1 MGARVCG
8 LCMKKYV
15 FNIALILILGA
26 SITFFLISKTNN
38 LEDIAKLSLRWG
50 FIALSCM
57 ILYWVFETMVQHLL
71 MARIQ
76 HNNRLWNT
84 FKVVMSGHFFNAI
97 TPFSSGGQPMQLFI
111 MTKQGIPIGTSA
123 SVLLSKFIIYQM
135 ILTLYSLIV
144 LLLQLQFFVSKMS
157 GIIYL
162 SLIGFILNL
171 AIVVVLIMA
180 AFMKRQTTF
189 LAVKVIELLHKMTLI
204 KKPYTMKKKL
214 IGQIA
219 IFNDNVKELL
229 KNKKLLCL
237 VSGLTILQLTAYFMI
252 PYAVYRGFGLSG
264 ANIFVVISASAFIVM
279 FSSFIPVPGGSGV
292 AEGSF
297 FILFQLFFPKSI
309 LPIAILIWRIVTF
322 YIPLC
327 LGGIMTILPNYPS
340 ASK

>member
-1 MGARVCG
+1 
-8 LCMKKYV
+8 MKKYS
-15 FNIALILILGA
+15 FNIALILILSA
-26 SITFFLISKTNN
+26 SITFFLMSKTSHV
-38 LEDIAKLSLRWG
+38 EDIAKLSLKWG
-50 FIALSCM
+50 FTAFSCM
-57 ILYWVFETMVQHLL
+57 MLYWAFETLVQHLL
-71 MARIQ
+71 MARIKRD
-76 HNNRLWNT
+76 NRLWNT

-157 GIIYL
+157 SIIYL
-162 SLIGFILNL
+162 SLIGFIVNL
-171 AIVVVLIMA
+171 IIVIVLIMA
-180 AFMKRQTTF
+180 AFMRRQTTYI
-189 LAVKVIELLHKMTLI
+189 AVKAVELLHKMELI
-204 KKPYTMKKKL
+204 KKPYTIKKRL

-237 VSGLTILQLTAYFMI
+237 VSALTVLQLTAYFLI

-327 LGGIMTILPNYPS
+327 LGGIITLLPNYPS
-340 ASK
+340 TSKHL